1 MLDISRALLLLN
13 HLTYLVHDMSV
24 WRFLEGRLLLLNAL
38 VILSEDRFLGPRG
51 WGFAEVSRVRTK
63 TLMSRLIG
71 LIYAAQYMR
80 VPLIALNIIFIFFK
94 LVSG

>member
-1 MLDISRALLLLN
+1 MG
-13 HLTYLVHDMSV
+13 V
-24 WRFLEGRLLLLNAL
+24 WCFLEGCLLLLNAL
-38 VILSEDRFLGPRG
+38 VILNEDRFLGPRG
-51 WGFAEVSRVRTK
+51 WGFAEVSGVRTK

-80 VPLIALNIIFIFFK
+80 VPLIALNIIVIFFK